1 MSGGLL
7 VTQPEIESP
16 GQDETGLLENETS
29 NFESKLSPSAYAI
42 LKIVKT
48 FEEGGQL
55 EVFQVDAEFEKLRR
69 MVTSYRGSLHSLI
82 SRRLEEVVNL
92 GGVSIIT
99 QRDVTSLI
107 VNLWEKNISN
117 LTRAELPF
125 LESVLVNPG
134 YSLKDLSKKSGLSYA
149 QSRRA
154 QKRLSDSGVLRI
166 GGMLNPSRLSL
177 DRVLIILENPS
188 LVLSGPYC
196 QKMLFIDG
204 SPSIVYIVAN
214 IPQSKTNEMI
224 EVVRSLRD
232 ASTNASVWRIST
244 GIPRFDGTYF
254 EHKKGWELDLLHFR
268 LMLRKGGDT
277 LTLSEI
283 PAPTASEPTK
293 FTGAEILVMDALI
306 KNLDGTAGD
315 IVKTTNLSES
325 SAFRKRLQLLKSK
338 IILPRAH
345 VSIPQLGDRVISL
358 LSPEIAGDIAPAWAK
373 LPLTYQSQ
381 IQNLE
386 DNEKRVLLSTALPTG
401 SGRDMIDVMRDEIS
415 KVHRYSVHSVA
426 AGIGVTTKVSS
437 MWDRRKKSWKWDLSR
452 YFDAVSYGVM
462 RKEAS
467 NSQIPLDLA

>member
-1 MSGGLL
+1 
-7 VTQPEIESP
+7 
-16 GQDETGLLENETS
+16 
-29 NFESKLSPSAYAI
+29 
-42 LKIVKT
+42 
-48 FEEGGQL
+48 
-55 EVFQVDAEFEKLRR
+55 
-69 MVTSYRGSLHSLI
+69 
-82 SRRLEEVVNL
+82 
-92 GGVSIIT
+92 
-99 QRDVTSLI
+99 
-107 VNLWEKNISN
+107 
-117 LTRAELPF
+117 
-125 LESVLVNPG
+125 SV
-134 YSLKDLSKKSGLSYA
+134 
-149 QSRRA
+149 
-154 QKRLSDSGVLRI
+154 
-166 GGMLNPSRLSL
+166 
-177 DRVLIILENPS
+177 
-188 LVLSGPYC
+188 
-196 QKMLFIDG
+196 
-204 SPSIVYIVAN
+204 VYIVVN
-214 IPQSKTNEMI
+214 IPHTKTSEMI

-232 ASTNASVWRIST
+232 ATTNASVWRLST

-254 EHKKGWELDLLHFR
+254 DHKKGWELDLLHFR

-283 PAPTASEPTK
+283 PAPTIAEPTK
-293 FTGAEILVMDALI
+293 FTSAEILVIDALI

-325 SAFRKRLQLLKSK
+325 SAFRKRFQLLKNK

-345 VSIPQLGDRVISL
+345 VSIPQLGNRVISL

-386 DNEKRVLLSTALPTG
+386 NNEKRVLLSTALPTG
-401 SGRDMIDVMRDEIS
+401 SGRDMIEVMRDEIS

-426 AGIGVTTKVSS
+426 AGIGATTKVSS